1 MRYFLTLI
9 RVNCNKKMKVI
20 IIHIYIY
27 LQCFPSLIR
36 VNKHFMIV
44 MIDKSDIDMYVVF
57 SILDQSLVSTA
68 TIVPRREGEQNVAR
82 VKTWPST
89 APSVTLVLK
98 VLLRLLVMYQWNCE
112 FEFFMWSPIGNVTWI
127 YDFKIQVT
135 GSTAW
140 TIT

>member
-1 MRYFLTLI
+1 MIVIKEKIVMFLYMRYFLTLI
-9 RVNCNKKMKVI
+9 RVICNKKMKVI

-57 SILDQSLVSTA
+57 SILDQSLASTA
-68 TIVPRREGEQNVAR
+68 TTVPRREGEQNVAR

-98 VLLRLLVMYQWNCE
+98 VLLRLLVMYQ
-112 FEFFMWSPIGNVTWI
+112 
-127 YDFKIQVT
+127 
-135 GSTAW
+135 
-140 TIT
+140 